1 MLNVKRIREDFPQLK
16 SGIIYFDNAA
26 SSLTPKPVIDKM
38 LEYYIEYR
46 ANIERGLYESSQKAS
61 EEYEDA
67 RRIIANF
74 IGAKSKEEIIF
85 VKNATEGVNI
95 IAHSI
100 NFKRNNKIVTTLL
113 EHHSNLLPWI
123 RCSELYGVKVEFIKP
138 TIEGFLNLPDF
149 EKAINDQ
156 TKIVA
161 VTHVSNVLGVVSPV
175 KEITEIAHKHGA
187 MVLIDGAQSTPHI
200 KIDVSK
206 IGCDFFTFSG
216 HKMCGPTGS
225 GVLYVRKELM
235 ESLTPIYIG
244 GGTIEAVDIGSYKLL
259 KGPSKFEA
267 GTPAIGEV
275 LGLKVAA
282 EYLKRIGL
290 EKIEQHEK
298 MLSKKIYNGLTK
310 IPNVEVYGPK
320 PEFKLGVTSFN
331 IKNLSPHDLAL
342 ILDSKAKIAV
352 RSGLHC
358 AHPLV
363 KFILGKPQGTVRV
376 STYLYNTIEEVE
388 KFLSIIEEVSRSIR

>member
-1 MLNVKRIREDFPQLK
+1 MLNVKKIRKDFPQLK
-16 SGIIYFDNAA
+16 SGIIYLDNAA

-46 ANIERGLYESSQKAS
+46 ANIERGLYSSSQRAS
-61 EEYEDA
+61 KEYEDA
-67 RRIIANF
+67 RKVIANF

-95 IAHSI
+95 VAHSI
-100 NFKRNNKIVTTLL
+100 NFKKNDKVVTTLL

-123 RCSELYGVKVEFIKP
+123 RCSELYGVKVEYIKP
-138 TIEGFLNLPDF
+138 TTEGFLKLSDF
-149 EKAINDQ
+149 EKAIDDR

-161 VTHVSNVLGVVSPV
+161 VTHASNVLGVLSPV
-175 KEITEIAHKHGA
+175 KEIVEIAHKHGA
-187 MVLIDGAQSTPHI
+187 RVLVDGAQSTPHI
-200 KIDVSK
+200 KINVNKVD
-206 IGCDFFTFSG
+206 CDFFTFSG

-225 GVLYVRKELM
+225 GVLYMREELM
-235 ESLTPIYIG
+235 ESLTPIYVG
-244 GGTIEAVDIGSYKLL
+244 GGTVEAVNIDDYRLL

-275 LGLKVAA
+275 IGLKAAA
-282 EYLKRIGL
+282 EYLKSVGL
-290 EKIEQHEK
+290 ENIEQHEK
-298 MLSKKIYNGLTK
+298 MLSRKIYDGLVR
-310 IPNVEVYGPK
+310 ISGVEVYGPK
-320 PEFKLGVTSFN
+320 PEFKIGVTSFN
-331 IKNLSPHDLAL
+331 VKNLNPHDLAL
-342 ILDSKAKIAV
+342 ILDSKAIAV

-376 STYLYNTIEEVE
+376 STYLYNTVEEVE
-388 KFLSIIEEVSRSIR
+388 KFLSIIEEISRSLE